1 MQSQKSKTST
11 SLDKQVEQGIQAGS
25 PLKDDRMSPITPSPI
40 SGPRNLNHQKMNSI
54 YMPPPPQTLKTHKLK
69 GSHNARN
76 PYKDFT
82 TETANN
88 SMCESPSSIKDQ
100 AKSMD
105 MGGKADNTS
114 KSIIERP
121 MTTHHMIAAGNH
133 ENTRDINK
141 DLDSV
146 FGRIN
151 SINSKDLINRYFI

>member
-1 MQSQKSKTST
+1 M
-11 SLDKQVEQGIQAGS
+11 V
-25 PLKDDRMSPITPSPI
+25 
-40 SGPRNLNHQKMNSI
+40 LNEMNSI

-82 TETANN
+82 TETAKN
-88 SMCESPSSIKDQ
+88 SISEGESPSSIKDQ

-105 MGGKADNTS
+105 MGGKADSTS
-114 KSIIERP
+114 KGIIERT
-121 MTTHHMIAAGNH
+121 MTTHHMTAAGNH